1 MNKEDLVA
9 ELDNAIQE
17 FNGIMNQKNTEYSQ
31 LNYCEDAIIMMD
43 ELSRQTS
50 ELANKFKD
58 AIIKYLN

>member
-1 MNKEDLVA
+1 MNKEDLAA

-43 ELSRQTS
+43 ELGRQTS
-50 ELANKFKD
+50 ELANKFRD